1 MYTIYIADDNELARK
16 ALSHSVKGISDQY
29 HVIGE
34 AANGKKALKQIE
46 QLRPDIALLDIRMPG
61 LSGLEIMAELKKQ
74 GQNVHCILITAYD
87 DFSYVKEGLKLNACD
102 YLLKP
107 VSDADLALA
116 LEKTA
121 ELVDKEEQ
129 ATRQMAKNRETM
141 REKFLQDLLSGYQ
154 DSAEKLKTELKDEWH
169 FHDYA
174 VMLVSVDDSTRD
186 YNALL
191 KEAAE
196 AARVD
201 VLSAFRE
208 EGIAL
213 LVSFRDPGFNKDY
226 EIASMKFAEAL
237 TSRINEGGED
247 AIVAISCPHH
257 ELTEVHRAYEEAR
270 QAMESRY
277 FIENRKII
285 HYESVNSKSIRRLT
299 GGIEKM
305 QELSDA
311 CEHTP
316 EKIPEKLESLLACF
330 SGEEIYDV
338 TRAKMILREAGV
350 RIGRAGGNM
359 SEEEIRDG
367 INATR
372 TIDEAFSL
380 LRKLAGEAA
389 EQAEKD
395 RGISLQTRK
404 ILNFIEEHYSEPLTL
419 EDLQQGVG
427 ISQSHICRL
436 LKSETGDTFTSVL
449 NKTRVNAAIRLLRT
463 GDYKV
468 YEVGE
473 MTGFSNY
480 AYFYQVFKKIAGI
493 SPKDVGKA
501 GF

>member
-1 MYTIYIADDNELARK
+1 
-16 ALSHSVKGISDQY
+16 
-29 HVIGE
+29 
-34 AANGKKALKQIE
+34 
-46 QLRPDIALLDIRMPG
+46 
-61 LSGLEIMAELKKQ
+61 
-74 GQNVHCILITAYD
+74 
-87 DFSYVKEGLKLNACD
+87 
-102 YLLKP
+102 
-107 VSDADLALA
+107 
-116 LEKTA
+116 
-121 ELVDKEEQ
+121 
-129 ATRQMAKNRETM
+129 
-141 REKFLQDLLSGYQ
+141 
-154 DSAEKLKTELKDEWH
+154 
-169 FHDYA
+169 
-174 VMLVSVDDSTRD
+174 
-186 YNALL
+186 
-191 KEAAE
+191 
-196 AARVD
+196 
-201 VLSAFRE
+201 
-208 EGIAL
+208 
-213 LVSFRDPGFNKDY
+213 
-226 EIASMKFAEAL
+226 
-237 TSRINEGGED
+237 
-247 AIVAISCPHH
+247 
-257 ELTEVHRAYEEAR
+257 
-270 QAMESRY
+270 
-277 FIENRKII
+277 
-285 HYESVNSKSIRRLT
+285 
-299 GGIEKM
+299 M